1 MYIYIYIYI
10 FTHTHTHIYRYLLC
24 IMGVGS
30 WNHIL
35 QLALDAAE
43 CFSYR
48 CDIFTLVKVFGC
60 KSQLCDRE
68 ESVFTFKE

>member
-1 MYIYIYIYI
+1 MYI
-10 FTHTHTHIYRYLLC
+10 FTHTHTHTHTHRYILC

-43 CFSYR
+43 CFSHRY
-48 CDIFTLVKVFGC
+48 DIFTHIKVFGC
-60 KSQLCDRE
+60 KSQLHDRE
-68 ESVFTFKE
+68 ESVFILKE